1 MKNKFIV
8 FLLLIITNTIQSQ
21 EEIGKFVLDLKQ
33 NNSEIRD
40 VFPVINDKTGNY
52 VLFVSD
58 SKNVYAYKFN
68 NSFKV
73 IGKII
78 SEKKKKKFSDF
89 LGYSI
94 SDNGD
99 YTLYMQN
106 RNFTTQF
113 LQINFSFNSNT
124 SESSNFRLEKGNQQ
138 IRENFVKALS
148 HNNKFYIISVL
159 YEEKGFFLR
168 EIDGENVNF
177 YTIGEN
183 IEGFLSKK
191 NKKTNVRE
199 IFYES
204 RNNVTIVEE
213 GLPNSI
219 EMVAE
224 PIKIY
229 KRKES
234 LIFTFDQNPLQTQI
248 LKINLADFSEDFSS
262 FNKPMQ
268 TSKERKKTNSFIYR
282 EKLLL
287 ITVVYDGLQAYI
299 YNTNTNKEER
309 SFVIY
314 REKPIEFKNSPIIQ
328 EGGMYNNYREI
339 DGTNNFLRKLNSGKV
354 GISLRKLSNNQF
366 QMNIGGYKEQKRGG
380 AMPMPGFGG
389 LPVAGFGS
397 FSLAIN
403 PTQFAF
409 NSYSNTKSIRIKC
422 LLDLEFNSIEGEVPE
437 NIFDRINTYEE
448 SIKPKVVFEE
458 EAEEDEYGF
467 SNTDKAINGETID
480 LNSNGNIIFK
490 YNGYFVKTFYNKK
503 DKEFTFRKFIE

>member
-1 MKNKFIV
+1 MKKKFIIIV
-8 FLLLIITNTIQSQ
+8 LLIITSTIKGQ

-33 NNSEIRD
+33 NNSGIKD

-94 SDNGD
+94 SDKGD

-106 RNFTTQF
+106 KNFKTEF
-113 LQINFSFNSNT
+113 LQINFSFDLNT
-124 SESSNFRLEKGNQQ
+124 SESSNFRLDKGTQQ
-138 IRENFVKALS
+138 IKETFVKALS

-183 IEGFLSKK
+183 IEGFLSKR
-191 NKKTNVRE
+191 NKKSNIRK
-199 IFYES
+199 IFYEN
-204 RNNVTIVEE
+204 RNNVSIVEE

-229 KRKES
+229 KRKKS
-234 LIFTFDQNPLQTQI
+234 LTFTFDQNPLQTQI
-248 LKINLADFSEDFSS
+248 LKINLADFSEDFSL
-262 FNKPMQ
+262 FNKPMK
-268 TSKERKKTNSFIYR
+268 TSKERKKTNSFIYG
-282 EKLLL
+282 ENILL
-287 ITVVYDGLQAYI
+287 ITVIYNGVQAYI
-299 YNTNTNKEER
+299 YNTITNKEER
-309 SFVIY
+309 SFVVY
-314 REKPIEFKNSPIIQ
+314 GKKTIEFKNSPIIQ

-354 GISLRKLSNNQF
+354 GISLRKLSENLF

-409 NSYSNTKSIRIKC
+409 NSYSNTKSIRIEC
-422 LLDLEFNSIEGEVPE
+422 LLDSKFNSIRGEVPE
-437 NIFDRINTYEE
+437 NIFDKINTYEE
-448 SIKPKVVFEE
+448 GIKSKLNYEE
-458 EAEEDEYGF
+458 EEDEYGVSTSNF
-467 SNTDKAINGETID
+467 SDGGVQD

-490 YNGYFVKTFYNKK
+490 YDGYFVKTFYNKAN
-503 DKEFTFRKFIE
+503 KEFTFRKFIE